1 MNFANLKIG
10 TRLGAGFTLV
20 LILLILV
27 TGLSLSRLAQVQQ
40 RMEEI
45 TGVNDVERDLVG
57 QMRLAVDDRM
67 IALRNLAL
75 LTGGDEMKP
84 EVERIQRQAGQYA
97 QASEKL
103 GAMFSSHAGTTETQ
117 KALLTRI
124 AAENAAAT
132 PVIAKAIELGLA
144 DRTEEATRVLI
155 KELRPIQ
162 WRWTGALEELRAF
175 EEKLS
180 VQAVAES
187 RNAYANARMLM
198 LSISALAVLAGAAIA
213 WSITLSIT
221 RPISVAVKVAQTVA
235 GGDLGSRIEV
245 RSSDE
250 TGQLLQALKD
260 MNDSLV
266 RIVSRVRSGTDTIAT
281 ASAQIANGN
290 LDLSSRT
297 EEQAGS
303 LEETASSLEELTSTV
318 KQNADN
324 ARQANHLARSA
335 SDVAREGGAVVSQ
348 VVETMGAINESAR
361 KIVDIIAVID
371 GIAFQTNILALNAAV
386 EAARAGE
393 QGRGFAVVASEV
405 RSLAQRSASA
415 AKEIKQLI
423 GDSVGKVDAGSRLV
437 DQAGKTMQD
446 IVGSIRRVTDIMNEI
461 AAASQEQTSGIE
473 QINQAVTQLDDVT
486 QQNASLV
493 EEAAAAAQSLQEQAR
508 DLTQVVSAFR
518 LGDAVNEN
526 RAHASRLAAPSPA
539 GKAVRMVDERR
550 PAAGRLVRVPAEAGA
565 DWEAF

>member
-10 TRLGAGFTLV
+10 TRLGAGFALV
-20 LILLILV
+20 LSLLIAITAL
-27 TGLSLSRLAQVQQ
+27 GLNRLAQVQQ

-45 TGVNDVERDLVG
+45 TSVNNVERDLVG

-75 LTGGDEMKP
+75 LTDAQETKS
-84 EVERIQRQAGQYA
+84 EVERIRKQAESYA
-97 QASEKL
+97 RAAEML
-103 GAMFSSHAGTTETQ
+103 GRMFASHAATTETQ
-117 KALLTRI
+117 KALLARI
-124 AAENAAAT
+124 AAEDAAAA

-144 DRTEEATRVLI
+144 NRSEEATRVLI

-162 WRWTGALEELRAF
+162 RSWTGELSALMAF

-180 VQAVAES
+180 MQAVAES
-187 RNAYANARMLM
+187 QAAYSNARMLM
-198 LSISALAVLAGAAIA
+198 LAISVLAVLAGAAIA
-213 WSITLSIT
+213 WSITRSIT
-221 RPISVAVKVAQTVA
+221 RPINTAVKVAQTVA
-235 GGDLGSRIEV
+235 GGDLGSRIEPT
-245 RSSDE
+245 SSDE
-250 TGQLLQALKD
+250 TGQLLQALKE

-266 RIVSRVRSGTDTIAT
+266 RIVGRVRSGTDTIAT

-297 EEQAGS
+297 EEQASS

-324 ARQANHLARSA
+324 ARQAKQLAQSA
-335 SDVAREGGAVVSQ
+335 SDVARKGGTVVSQ
-348 VVETMGAINESAR
+348 VVETMGAINDSAR

-371 GIAFQTNILALNAAV
+371 VIVFQTNILALNAAV

-415 AKEIKQLI
+415 AKEIKLLI
-423 GDSVGKVDAGSRLV
+423 GDSVDKVDAGSKLV
-437 DQAGKTMQD
+437 DQAGQTMQE
-446 IVGSIRRVTDIMNEI
+446 IVDSIRRVTDIMNEI

-493 EEAAAAAQSLQEQAR
+493 EEAASAAQSMQDQAR
-508 DLTQVVSAFR
+508 ELMQVVSAFR
-518 LGDAVNEN
+518 MGDA
-526 RAHASRLAAPSPA
+526 AAPSGAAVAPPA
-539 GKAVRMVDERR
+539 GKNMRLPGRSRAV
-550 PAAGRLVRVPAEAGA
+550 AGRLALVPADAGV